1 MEPVPLSEC
10 YQLTAL
16 EPHCNLWLARSEP
29 STTITQGKAKDDEE
43 VSQVDLEL
51 REEAKTKD
59 TKTARKEGLS

>member
-29 STTITQGKAKDDEE
+29 STTITQGKAKEDEE
-43 VSQVDLEL
+43 VGQLD
-51 REEAKTKD
+51 
-59 TKTARKEGLS
+59 